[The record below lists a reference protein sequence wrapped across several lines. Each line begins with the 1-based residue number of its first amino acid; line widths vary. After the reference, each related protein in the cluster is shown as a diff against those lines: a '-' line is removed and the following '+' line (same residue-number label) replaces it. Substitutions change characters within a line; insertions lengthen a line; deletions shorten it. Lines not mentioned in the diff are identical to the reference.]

1 MTELFFFS
9 SDQLTIISKVT
20 ERSRWVK
27 IRARELS
34 SLRKFCLKT
43 LHRTVTIP
51 TFICRTLQYVNKRQS
66 KRAFNGASM
75 ALEVLTIRFPGTN
88 RYFNSINHP
97 LAYHVDGLTKVDFC
111 KQRKGVLIT
120 HSSFV
125 DSGVLRNNIQ
135 SRLNEN
141 SLFSNKCLKLAFGSL
156 NFYRLEEH

>member
-1 MTELFFFS
+1 
-9 SDQLTIISKVT
+9 
-20 ERSRWVK
+20 
-27 IRARELS
+27 
-34 SLRKFCLKT
+34 
-43 LHRTVTIP
+43 
-51 TFICRTLQYVNKRQS
+51 
-66 KRAFNGASM
+66 M

-141 SLFSNKCLKLAFGSL
+141 SLFSNKFLKLAFESL